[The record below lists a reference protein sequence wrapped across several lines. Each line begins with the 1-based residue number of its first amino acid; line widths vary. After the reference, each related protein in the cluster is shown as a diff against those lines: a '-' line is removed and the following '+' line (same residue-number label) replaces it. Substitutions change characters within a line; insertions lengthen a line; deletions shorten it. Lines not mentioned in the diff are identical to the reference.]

1 MFHNRQSSRFFRLR
15 RHDEDWDLLQ
25 RLTQFWTFQ
34 VSCERDAITNSEMVG
49 VDFEFFAHRTVSN
62 QRKVEGETIVCQFL
76 AGLEKKRHAFLF
88 DKPADVADL
97 KVARRG
103 GFLNAHLQTVV

>member
-1 MFHNRQSSRFFRLR
+1 MFHNCQSSRFLTLR

-34 VSCERDAITNSEMVG
+34 VSCERNAITNSESVG
-49 VDFEFFAHRTVSN
+49 LEFEFFAQRTVSN
-62 QRKVEGETIVCQFL
+62 QRKVEGETIICQFL

-88 DKPADVADL
+88 DKPADVTDL
-97 KVARRG
+97 KVGCRR
-103 GFLNAHLQTVV
+103 